1 MKNIILLFLVITTN
15 SIFANEKFEFVRE
28 CIKSYDLLDKAT
40 LTFSK
45 QLEDFKN
52 NGELKTATMKYVDVL
67 MKTQN
72 MLLPYSKS
80 ELSDVKE
87 VTIDLRKLMVD
98 LVKENYSFLST
109 LNEEKIEKKSADKF
123 KKKLEFVTG
132 FFNQISL
139 GVCMTL
145 TKEKA
150 VKEENKQYSIL
161 TTKQKSELN
170 QLLIKSFG
178 KSIKKGQKSK
188 SNTAFEASSKII
200 YEFLN
205 MSWEY
210 SKKD

>member
-161 TTKQKSELN
+161 TTKQNSELN